1 MIKNLMLLL
10 ITIFF
15 IIGVGEWLFPKF
27 IGKLPLR
34 LYGLIDKDLRI
45 LAQSSK
51 NNLLPKGYI
60 ALTGD
65 SYAVGAGDWLN
76 EVKKNNFF
84 GSPDYSPAHLIF
96 KKTGIDVVSFGQ
108 SGAGSFDGIWS
119 EPVTQ
124 FLYINTTKNYRLHP
138 PKYFLIFFHEGND
151 VYDNIQF
158 VNESLRATAKETGKA
173 YEINRFQG
181 FLKAEFEKVVNRKFD
196 RSFWKDMLFTRSIY
210 QGISN
215 LFKEWEASKKTSK
228 EKNFYHQSIYKG
240 GVAVILMDGRK
251 VELNVALMN
260 GKKTGMP
267 SHLQAP
273 PLFGH
278 TDSEKKI
285 GLRSESLAGAI
296 EVFKQSLLNLNKF
309 FPQSEI
315 KIVFIPSTL
324 SSYKII
330 SSNVH
335 YRGFV
340 QSPNI
345 IETATIEKSHAR
357 LCGAIKQVAVDHDFS
372 FVNITKSIRLAS
384 SVEFMHGPL
393 DWDHFNKRGYHVLSD
408 HLAKLFLQQEKKV
421 RVDDCYY

>member
-1 MIKNLMLLL
+1 MLLL
-10 ITIFF
+10 ITLFF

-119 EPVTQ
+119 EPITQ
-124 FLYINTTKNYRLHP
+124 FLYINSTRNYHLPP
-138 PKYFLIFFHEGND
+138 PKYFLIFFYEGND

-158 VNESLRATAKETGKA
+158 VNENLKPTEKEIGKK
-173 YEINRFQG
+173 YRTNRYQN
-181 FLKAEFEKVVNRKFD
+181 FLNTEFKKVLDQKFD
-196 RSFWKDMLFTRSIY
+196 KSFWRDMLFTRSIF
-210 QGISN
+210 QGTLN
-215 LFKEWEASKKTSK
+215 LFKEWAPSKKISEANNLYPK
-228 EKNFYHQSIYKG
+228 SMQEG
-240 GVAVILMDGRK
+240 DVAASLING
-251 VELNVALMN
+251 EQIQLNVALMN
-260 GKKTGMP
+260 GKKIGLP
-267 SHLQAP
+267 SHLQGP
-273 PLFGH
+273 PLFGYTFFEEKVGL
-278 TDSEKKI
+278 TDKSV
-285 GLRSESLAGAI
+285 SGAVDI
-296 EVFKQSLLNLNKF
+296 FRQALVQLNNF

-335 YRGFV
+335 YRGFM
-340 QSPNI
+340 QGPNI
-345 IETATIEKSHAR
+345 IETATIEQSHTR

>member
-1 MIKNLMLLL
+1 MLLL
-10 ITIFF
+10 ASIFF

-34 LYGLIDKDLRI
+34 LYGLVDKDLRI

-76 EVKKNNFF
+76 EVRKSNFF

-124 FLYINTTKNYRLHP
+124 FLYINSTKNYRLHP

-151 VYDNIQF
+151 IYDNIQF
-158 VNESLRATAKETGKA
+158 VNENLRATEKEIGKV
-173 YEINRFQG
+173 YEVNRFHG

-196 RSFWKDMLFTRSIY
+196 RSFWKDMLFTRSIF
-210 QGISN
+210 QGTSN
-215 LFKEWEASKKTSK
+215 LFKEWASLKKISK
-228 EKNFYHQSIYKG
+228 ENNSYHQSIYKG
-240 GVAVILMDGRK
+240 GVAVILMNGEK

-260 GKKTGMP
+260 GKKTGLP

-273 PLFGH
+273 PLFGY

-285 GLRSESLAGAI
+285 GLGNESLTGAI

-309 FPQSEI
+309 FPQPEI

-357 LCGAIKQVAVDHDFS
+357 LCGAIKQIAVNHNFS
-372 FVNITKSIRLAS
+372 FINITKSIRLAAS
-384 SVEFMHGPL
+384 FEFMHGPL
-393 DWDHFNKRGYHVLSD
+393 DWDHFNKRGYQVLSD
-408 HLAKLFLQQEKKV
+408 QLAKLFLQQGKKV
-421 RVDDCYY
+421 RTDDCYY

>member
-1 MIKNLMLLL
+1 MLLL
-10 ITIFF
+10 ASIFF

-34 LYGLIDKDLRI
+34 LYGFVDKDLRI

-65 SYAVGAGDWLN
+65 SYAVGAGDWLS
-76 EVKKNNFF
+76 EVRKRNFF

-108 SGAGSFDGIWS
+108 AGAGSFDGIWS

-124 FLYINTTKNYRLHP
+124 FLYINSTKNYRLHP
-138 PKYFLIFFHEGND
+138 PKYFLIFFYEGND

-158 VNESLRATAKETGKA
+158 VNENLRATEKEIGKA
-173 YEINRFQG
+173 YEINRFQS
-181 FLKAEFEKVVNRKFD
+181 FLKAEFEKVVNQKFD
-196 RSFWKDMLFTRSIY
+196 RSFWKDMLFTRSIV
-210 QGISN
+210 QGTSN
-215 LFKEWEASKKTSK
+215 LFKGWAPLKKISK
-228 EKNFYHQSIYKG
+228 ENNFYHQSIHKG
-240 GVAVILMDGRK
+240 GVAVTLMGGEK

-260 GKKTGMP
+260 GKKTGLP

-273 PLFGH
+273 PLFGY
-278 TDSEKKI
+278 TDFEKKV
-285 GLRSESLAGAI
+285 GLTDKSLSGAVDI
-296 EVFKQSLLNLNKF
+296 FKQSLLNLNKF

-324 SSYKII
+324 SSYNMV
-330 SSNVH
+330 SPNVH
-335 YRGFV
+335 YRGFM
-340 QSPNI
+340 QGPNI
-345 IETATIEKSHAR
+345 IEAATIEESHTR
-357 LCGAIKQVAVDHDFS
+357 LCGAIKQIAVTHTVS
-372 FVNITKSIRLAS
+372 FIHLTKRIRLAA

-393 DWDHFNKRGYHVLSD
+393 DWDHFNKRGYQVLSD
-408 HLAKLFLQQEKKV
+408 ELVGLFPHTEQGIRIDNCV
-421 RVDDCYY
+421 Y